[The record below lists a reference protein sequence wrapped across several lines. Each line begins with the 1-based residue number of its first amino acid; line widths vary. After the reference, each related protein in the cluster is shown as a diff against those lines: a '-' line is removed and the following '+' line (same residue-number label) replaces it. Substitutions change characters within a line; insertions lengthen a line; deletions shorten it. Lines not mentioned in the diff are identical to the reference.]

1 MLFWLNSWGANPAE
15 KTPEADVIA
24 THPPTWTR
32 RSSYS
37 SSIEREVFEA
47 VYVRLRDWRCCRPL
61 GMSSGLCSR
70 CLSEQVFTATERC
83 LLVTQ
88 LGHSPLGHATR
99 PKDFPYSELPFRA
112 AHAQLIGAY
121 HLSSISQLWS
131 SNRRTRRV

>member
-37 SSIEREVFEA
+37 SSIKREVFEA

-61 GMSSGLCSR
+61 GMSSGLCSP

-83 LLVTQ
+83 LLVT
-88 LGHSPLGHATR
+88 
-99 PKDFPYSELPFRA
+99 
-112 AHAQLIGAY
+112 
-121 HLSSISQLWS
+121 
-131 SNRRTRRV
+131 